1 MTPPTRTALV
11 TGANKGIGHETAKQL
26 ALRGMIAL
34 VGARDRTRGER
45 AVESIRAAGGD
56 ARLVLL
62 DVTDR
67 DGIAA
72 AAREVE
78 ERFGHLDV
86 LVNNAA
92 IATDCA
98 EPSRQSMEA
107 MRAIFETNVFGV
119 VAVTQAFLP
128 LLRRA
133 PAARIVN
140 VSSSLGSLA
149 LASDPTT
156 PSARQNG
163 FFAYASSKAAL
174 NAFTIRL
181 AHELRDTP
189 IKVSSAWPGY
199 VATDLN
205 GHRGTRTVE
214 QGAKIVVE
222 LAMLPADAPT
232 GTFAADA
239 GQVPW

>member
-1 MTPPTRTALV
+1 MTESNQIVLV
-11 TGANKGIGHETAKQL
+11 TGANKGIGHEVARQL

-45 AVESIRAAGGD
+45 AVESICAAGGN
-56 ARLVLL
+56 AQLVVL

-67 DGIAA
+67 DSIAA
-72 AAREVE
+72 AARDVE
-78 ERFGHLDV
+78 ARFGHLDV

-92 IATDCA
+92 IATGSA
-98 EPSRQSMEA
+98 EPSQQSVEA
-107 MRAIFETNVFGV
+107 MRAIYETNVFGV

-133 PAARIVN
+133 RAARIVN
-140 VSSSLGSLA
+140 VSSSLGSLG

-156 PSARQNG
+156 PSAQQNV
-163 FFAYASSKAAL
+163 FFAYASSKTVL

-181 AHELRDTP
+181 AHELRETP
-189 IKVSSAWPGY
+189 IKVSAAWPGY

-205 GHRGTRTVE
+205 QHQGHRTVE
-214 QGAKIVVE
+214 QGAKIIVQ
-222 LAMLPADAPT
+222 LAMLPDDAPT
-232 GTFAADA
+232 GIFAAD
-239 GQVPW
+239 GGPVPW